1 VLSLSVLPQQP
12 TNLTA
17 TLIAGTTNVIL
28 SWTQSLSN
36 GVTGYNLYR
45 GTTSGGPYTLVTSVN
60 AATFGFQDNT
70 TTAGNTYFYVVTA
83 AAFGGVESV
92 HSNEASIVVP

>member
-1 VLSLSVLPQQP
+1 
-12 TNLTA
+12 
-17 TLIAGTTNVIL
+17 VIL
-28 SWTQSLSN
+28 SWTQSSSA

-70 TTAGNTYFYVVTA
+70 ITAVGTYFYVVTA
-83 AAFGGVESV
+83 AASGGVESV
-92 HSNEASIVVP
+92 RSNEASIVVP